1 MTVEDLKR
9 ILNSVKDDSAAVF
22 IEYSPAQYEY
32 ITEYVTGV
40 RYSDDGKLTILGIT
54 NHLSDEWGGRSL
66 NFLKISGVKI
76 LEFYQHIST
85 L

>member
-1 MTVEDLKR
+1 MHRSLKPNNSGQHRGPPPVKMTVEDLKR
-9 ILNSVKDDSAAVF
+9 ILNSVKDDTAAVF

-54 NHLSDEWGGRSL
+54 NHLSDE
-66 NFLKISGVKI
+66 
-76 LEFYQHIST
+76 
-85 L
+85 